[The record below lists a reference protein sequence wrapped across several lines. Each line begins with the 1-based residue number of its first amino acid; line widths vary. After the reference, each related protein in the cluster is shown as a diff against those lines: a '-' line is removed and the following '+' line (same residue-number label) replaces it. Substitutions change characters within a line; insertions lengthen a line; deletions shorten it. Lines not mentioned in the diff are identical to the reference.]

1 MYCTKC
7 GHPNDDNT
15 SFCTNCGA
23 PLGEEKTV
31 AQDFNQPQQPVQ
43 PQQPM
48 PQPTGS
54 IPGRGLGIA
63 SMVLGIISLVFFC
76 TIYLPIPC
84 AIVGIILGI
93 VGRNQ
98 AKASGAPTGMA
109 TAGIICSSISLG
121 LALITII
128 LGAVGL
134 IAFGSFGSN
143 QDILHQFSN
152 QSWY

>member
-23 PLGEEKTV
+23 PLGAEAT
-31 AQDFNQPQQPVQ
+31 NTQPQAEVQQPVQ
-43 PQQPM
+43 QPIQ
-48 PQPTGS
+48 PQPIAQPKTT

-63 SMVLGIISLVFFC
+63 SMVLGIVSLALFC
-76 TIYLPIPC
+76 VVYLAIPC

-98 AKASGAPTGMA
+98 AKKAGAPTGMA
-109 TAGIICSSISLG
+109 TAGIICSSIALG
-121 LALITII
+121 IVII
-128 LGAVGL
+128 AAIFAAVGI
-134 IAFGSFGSN
+134 IAIGSN
-143 QDILHQFSN
+143 QDLLRELPN
-152 QSWY
+152 QGW